1 MKNCPN
7 CGQEVQDEEKFCE
20 HCGEK
25 LEGAET
31 VSAEAGATGAETSA
45 AAESSELG
53 ANADHAVSAAT
64 AATAATATEAAPTEP
79 QASYTYAQTLEE
91 APAGKKG
98 MKLLIP
104 VVAVII
110 LLCAGFFAFGKK
122 LFSGGVALS
131 AEQKFLHYQEKYL
144 QDKMDAMVALGF
156 INEDLKQ
163 SSDMTLTG
171 EIEGSDEMNKY
182 LKDSQIQLK
191 YDMDA
196 EKNSFIV
203 NLSAKVMGTDL
214 LEGFADYRD
223 GKIGFAIPVADEHY
237 YRGDLKTI
245 MKNLTEQDIVAP
257 DLKKSAENRKR
268 LAEISKKYGDLLV
281 GSMNKDNLTVEKK
294 EFTLENLKEKY
305 TGEVY
310 VFKPTE
316 EDLKNFYEKLADT
329 VEKDSDLESL
339 LEDVYATSTWDSALG
354 MGDAETPKDQLSE
367 LAKEIRDNAAD
378 TAKEMADNEFQWQ
391 IAVVDGD
398 LRQVLLSTKDDS
410 FSLEIAKKDKT
421 VTEQI
426 NVVSSS
432 SENMYLK
439 NSYSVK
445 DKMLEGSI
453 SGGNGVL
460 DVKALEYKID
470 TTKHSALMPYGT
482 YIVEDPTGMGAKLT
496 LTVSDG
502 EKGSSDHE
510 IVVEGLQN
518 YYMPFSSAKIN
529 LNTTKTGTATL
540 PKEEE
545 VDISN
550 YSQEDFDKLSE
561 TIGNGLAKVA
571 STLQGELAG

>member
-31 VSAEAGATGAETSA
+31 VSAEAGATGAETST

-64 AATAATATEAAPTEP
+64 AATATEAAPTEP
-79 QASYTYAQTLEE
+79 RASYTYAQTLEE

-196 EKNSFIV
+196 EKNSFV
-203 NLSAKVMGTDL
+203 MNLSAKIMGTDL

-294 EFTLENLKEKY
+294 EFDLENLKEKY

-410 FSLEIAKKDKT
+410 FSLEIAKKGKE

-439 NSYSVK
+439 NSYSLK

-496 LTVSDG
+496 LTVADG

-540 PKEEE
+540 PKEAE

-571 STLQGELAG
+571 ATLQGELAG

>member
-31 VSAEAGATGAETSA
+31 VSAEASAAGAAGAEASA
-45 AAESSELG
+45 AAESSEGG
-53 ANADHAVSAAT
+53 AATENAVS
-64 AATAATATEAAPTEP
+64 AATATEAAPAEP
-79 QASYTYAQTLEE
+79 QASYSYAQTIEE

-122 LFSGGVALS
+122 LFSGGLALS
-131 AEQKFLHYQEKYL
+131 TEQKFLHYQEKYL
-144 QDKMDAMVALGF
+144 QDKLDAMVALGF

-196 EKNSFIV
+196 EKNSFV
-203 NLSAKVMGTDL
+203 MNLSAKIMGTDL

-294 EFTLENLKEKY
+294 EFDLENLKEKY

-367 LAKEIRDNAAD
+367 LAKEIRDNATD

-410 FSLEIAKKDKT
+410 FSLEIAKKGKE

-439 NSYSVK
+439 NSYSLK

-496 LTVSDG
+496 LTVADG

-540 PKEEE
+540 PKEAE

-571 STLQGELAG
+571 ATLQGELAG

>member
-64 AATAATATEAAPTEP
+64 ATEAAPTEP
-79 QASYTYAQTLEE
+79 RASYTYAQTLEE

-144 QDKMDAMVALGF
+144 QDKMEAMVALGF

-203 NLSAKVMGTDL
+203 NLSAKIMGTDL

-268 LAEISKKYGDLLV
+268 LVEISKKYGDLLV

-410 FSLEIAKKDKT
+410 FSLEIAKKGKT

-460 DVKALEYKID
+460 DVQALEYKID
-470 TTKHSALMPYGT
+470 TTKHSTLMPYGT
-482 YIVEDPTGMGAKLT
+482 YIVHDPMGMGAKFT

-502 EKGSSDHE
+502 EKDSSNHE
-510 IVVEGLQN
+510 IVVEGLEKYQ
-518 YYMPFSSAKIN
+518 MPFSSAKIN

-550 YSQEDFDKLSE
+550 YSQEDFEKLSE
-561 TIGNGLAKVA
+561 TIGNGLVKVA
-571 STLQGELAG
+571 ATLQGELAG

>member
-31 VSAEAGATGAETSA
+31 VSAEAGATGAETST

-64 AATAATATEAAPTEP
+64 AATATEAAPTEP
-79 QASYTYAQTLEE
+79 RASYTYAQTLEE

-203 NLSAKVMGTDL
+203 NLSAKIMGTDL

-268 LAEISKKYGDLLV
+268 LVEISKKYGDLLV

-410 FSLEIAKKDKT
+410 FSLEIAKKGKE

-470 TTKHSALMPYGT
+470 TSKHSALMPYGT

>member
-31 VSAEAGATGAETSA
+31 VSAEAGTTGAETSA
-45 AAESSELG
+45 AAESSEVG

-64 AATAATATEAAPTEP
+64 AATAATATEAAPAEP
-79 QASYTYAQTLEE
+79 KASYTYAQTLEE

-203 NLSAKVMGTDL
+203 NLSAKIMGTDL

-378 TAKEMADNEFQWQ
+378 TAKQLADNEFQWQ
-391 IAVVDGD
+391 IAVVDGE
-398 LRQVLLSTKDDS
+398 LRQVLLSAKDDS

-482 YIVEDPTGMGAKLT
+482 YIVLDPMGMGAKLT

-502 EKGSSDHE
+502 EKDSSNHE
-510 IVVEGLQN
+510 IVVEGLEKYQ
-518 YYMPFSSAKIN
+518 MPFSSAKIN

-561 TIGNGLAKVA
+561 TIGNGLVKVA
-571 STLQGELAG
+571 TTLQGELAG

>member
-64 AATAATATEAAPTEP
+64 ATEAAPVEP
-79 QASYTYAQTLEE
+79 QASYSYAQTLEE

-122 LFSGGVALS
+122 LLSGGVALS
-131 AEQKFLHYQEKYL
+131 TEQKFLHYQEKYL

-203 NLSAKVMGTDL
+203 NLSAKIMGTDL

-268 LAEISKKYGDLLV
+268 LAEISKKYGELLV

-354 MGDAETPKDQLSE
+354 MGDAKTPKDQLSE

-410 FSLEIAKKDKT
+410 FSLEIAKKGKE

-460 DVKALEYKID
+460 DVKVLEYKID

-496 LTVSDG
+496 LTVADG

-540 PKEEE
+540 PKEAE

-571 STLQGELAG
+571 ATLQGELAG

>member
-64 AATAATATEAAPTEP
+64 ATTATEAAPVEP
-79 QASYTYAQTLEE
+79 QASYSYAQTLEE

-122 LFSGGVALS
+122 LLSGGVALS

-203 NLSAKVMGTDL
+203 NLSAKIMGTDL

-354 MGDAETPKDQLSE
+354 MGDAKTPKDQLSE

-410 FSLEIAKKDKT
+410 FSLEIAKKGKE

>member
-1 MKNCPN
+1 
-7 CGQEVQDEEKFCE
+7 
-20 HCGEK
+20 
-25 LEGAET
+25 
-31 VSAEAGATGAETSA
+31 
-45 AAESSELG
+45 
-53 ANADHAVSAAT
+53 
-64 AATAATATEAAPTEP
+64 
-79 QASYTYAQTLEE
+79 
-91 APAGKKG
+91 
-98 MKLLIP
+98 
-104 VVAVII
+104 
-110 LLCAGFFAFGKK
+110 
-122 LFSGGVALS
+122 
-131 AEQKFLHYQEKYL
+131 
-144 QDKMDAMVALGF
+144 
-156 INEDLKQ
+156 
-163 SSDMTLTG
+163 
-171 EIEGSDEMNKY
+171 
-182 LKDSQIQLK
+182 
-191 YDMDA
+191 
-196 EKNSFIV
+196 
-203 NLSAKVMGTDL
+203 
-214 LEGFADYRD
+214 
-223 GKIGFAIPVADEHY
+223 
-237 YRGDLKTI
+237 
-245 MKNLTEQDIVAP
+245 
-257 DLKKSAENRKR
+257 
-268 LAEISKKYGDLLV
+268 
-281 GSMNKDNLTVEKK
+281 MNKDNLTVEKK
-294 EFTLENLKEKY
+294 EFDLENLKEKY

-410 FSLEIAKKDKT
+410 FSLEIAKKGKE

-432 SENMYLK
+432 SENMYVK
-439 NSYSVK
+439 NSYSLK

-496 LTVSDG
+496 LTVADG

-540 PKEEE
+540 PKEAE

-571 STLQGELAG
+571 ATLQGELAG